1 MAARYGL
8 KDTVDTQLRYSL
20 LIQMRLP
27 LEKTL
32 YMRGPL
38 WSIARVFWRNI
49 QDPLDQL
56 YEPQTTERGARDE
69 LERSPFE
76 ADIP

>member
-1 MAARYGL
+1 MGTRYGL
-8 KDTVDTQLRYSL
+8 KDAVDTQLRYSL

-38 WSIARVFWRNI
+38 WVIARVFWRNI
-49 QDPLDQL
+49 QDTLDQL
-56 YEPQTTERGARDE
+56 YEPQTTEGSVRDE
-69 LERSPFE
+69 SERPAFE
-76 ADIP
+76 QNFP